1 MSLGQNQ
8 KEAWGALLLGHA
20 AFTRVI
26 DKQLAA
32 AGCISLQ
39 VYDVLL
45 ALEDSPGRRMR
56 MTDLSEAVVFDPS
69 SLTRLIDRLEKQGL
83 VRRELHPTDRRCVLA
98 VLTDEGLRAREEA
111 WPVYRELVHA
121 VFGRYITDACAKQM
135 SKSIFRALETLGS
148 PVAPRISAAYANLI
162 PPGGQAD
169 AE

>member
-8 KEAWGALLLGHA
+8 KEAWGAVLLAHA
-20 AFTRVI
+20 ALTRVI

-32 AGCISLQ
+32 AGCVSLQ

-98 VLTDEGLRAREEA
+98 VLTDEGLAAREQA
-111 WPVYRELVHA
+111 WPIYRELIHA
-121 VFGRYITDACAKQM
+121 TFGQFLTDSCAKQM
-135 SKSIFRALETLGS
+135 SKSIFKALHTMGA
-148 PVAPRISAAYANLI
+148 PVAKRIVSSKAASA
-162 PPGGQAD
+162 QTD
-169 AE
+169 E